1 MADDPY
7 DDLEYDQPSLSEQ
20 VAPYQQYGDA
30 ELAVA
35 LLEFQ
40 KQHSVPG
47 LNESVR
53 VGAPA
58 ASGATFECQHCNV
71 NVRGVATPI
80 GPQSALSLLWGTARD
95 AHARER
101 PPVRHS
107 PRSPLYGI
115 VEESSVGLYPP
126 CLGER
131 VCLRKN

>member
-71 NVRGVATPI
+71 NVRGVATPSAPSQRCPCCGERPGMLTLGK
-80 GPQSALSLLWGTARD
+80 GPQ
-95 AHARER
+95 
-101 PPVRHS
+101 
-107 PRSPLYGI
+107 
-115 VEESSVGLYPP
+115 
-126 CLGER
+126 
-131 VCLRKN
+131 